1 MPDQNVTA
9 EKVGEAAG
17 FLKALANEH
26 RLLVL
31 CHLAEGEQSVT
42 QLEKLLNIRQPTL
55 SQQLS
60 RLRAENLV
68 STRRDAKHIY
78 YSLASNEVRLVIQL
92 LYELF
97 CSDDAGSPRSL
108 APVSRAEV

>member
-1 MPDQNVTA
+1 MA
-9 EKVGEAAG
+9 EKVCEAAG

-31 CHLAEGEQSVT
+31 CHLAEGELSVT
-42 QLEKLLNIRQPTL
+42 QLEQLLQIRQPTL

-78 YSLASNEVRLVIQL
+78 YSLASDEVRLVIQL
-92 LYELF
+92 LYKLF
-97 CSDDAGSPRSL
+97 RSDNAALPRSL
-108 APVSRAEV
+108 TLEFEAG